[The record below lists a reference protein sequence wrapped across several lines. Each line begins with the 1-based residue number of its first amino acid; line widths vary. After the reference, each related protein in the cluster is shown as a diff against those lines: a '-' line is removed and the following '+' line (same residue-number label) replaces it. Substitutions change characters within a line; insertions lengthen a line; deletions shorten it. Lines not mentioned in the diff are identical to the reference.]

1 VPCVGGA
8 MKTFLINLDEARREY
23 LDVAAETAHVSRA
36 EYIRRLLDKDR
47 TEVRLYLE
55 VKEDDSNV

>member
-1 VPCVGGA
+1 MPVKNVTMRPI
-8 MKTFLINLDEARREY
+8 LISLDRDRREY
-23 LDVAAETAHVSRA
+23 LDVAAEAARVSRA

-47 TEVRLYLE
+47 TETRLYLE

>member
-1 VPCVGGA
+1 MRPI
-8 MKTFLINLDEARREY
+8 LISLDERRREY
-23 LDVAAETAHVSRA
+23 LDVAAEAAHVSRA

-47 TEVRLYLE
+47 TEIRLYLE